1 MRGSDPAGKA
11 EGESESEGR
20 IYTETDQG
28 RIKMKEQHSESEN
41 RTELYED
48 VLLGKKLWTR
58 LYRKLFWNGV
68 SKKQIVK
75 AMLKYIPE
83 DFKGRLLDVPAGT
96 GLFTYRKYS
105 WMRDA
110 RIICYDEDE
119 EMLDLAKK
127 RFARDGLDHV
137 TVKKGNCAKLPFRN
151 ESFDAVDMLE

>member
-1 MRGSDPAGKA
+1 M
-11 EGESESEGR
+11 
-20 IYTETDQG
+20 
-28 RIKMKEQHSESEN
+28 
-41 RTELYED
+41 
-48 VLLGKKLWTR
+48 GKKLWTR

-75 AMLKYIPE
+75 AMLKYIRRILRE
-83 DFKGRLLDVPAGT
+83 TAGCTGRNRT
-96 GLFTYRKYS
+96 FTYRKYS

-119 EMLDLAKK
+119 EMLDGKK

-151 ESFDAVDMLE
+151 ESFDAVLSIDRLNAVEDKRSPVGNDPRIKEKRKADRMLLHRGKIREDRPIL

>member
-1 MRGSDPAGKA
+1 MRESDPAGKA

-28 RIKMKEQHSESEN
+28 RIKMKEQHSEAEN

-83 DFKGRLLDVPAGT
+83 DFKGETAGCTGRNRTFYLPEILMDERCEDHLL
-96 GLFTYRKYS
+96 
-105 WMRDA
+105 
-110 RIICYDEDE
+110 
-119 EMLDLAKK
+119 
-127 RFARDGLDHV
+127 
-137 TVKKGNCAKLPFRN
+137 
-151 ESFDAVDMLE
+151 